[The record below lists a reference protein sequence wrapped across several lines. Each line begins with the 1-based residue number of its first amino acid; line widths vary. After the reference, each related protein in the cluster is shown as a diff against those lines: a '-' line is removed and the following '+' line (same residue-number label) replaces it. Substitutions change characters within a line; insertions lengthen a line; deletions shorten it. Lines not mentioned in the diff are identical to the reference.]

1 MRKKVEQQRINKI
14 SVNQMNVSIQFSF
27 FNSWFFPLVIMFA
40 VFMIILL
47 LEYMRKIL
55 QIVTWK
61 KQKTDEWF
69 RDEIC
74 FYVCLNVDVIWCSIP
89 CHFMKHWVFDF
100 GTNPSFNR
108 RQYHSS
114 CKLFIFSPHGQK
126 CTQTDAHT
134 HWRKLMRLAHKHRWT
149 NDEASLIEQTL
160 NEWRPSFCSFPLCS
174 RCLWPSFI
182 QENDSVMLL
191 KYSSCDVSVT
201 SFKA

>member
-1 MRKKVEQQRINKI
+1 MCRFNFHFLILGFFH
-14 SVNQMNVSIQFSF
+14 SSSCSLFSWLF
-27 FNSWFFPLVIMFA
+27 CCSNIWEKSFK
-40 VFMIILL
+40 
-47 LEYMRKIL
+47 LEHGKS
-55 QIVTWK
+55 K
-61 KQKTDEWF
+61 KTDEWF